1 MKLLLFH
8 TDKCF
13 GRDSRKWTSLAILES
28 LWILTIKWNWV
39 GKISLWQGKKE
50 SCITAEEL
58 NDSDDSHCWVTEC
71 LYAYGNFNDSS
82 NIHHFPMWILQEY
95 FFLRSNALV
104 TWITLISLLT
114 FLSINQWSVLRICVC
129 VCVHRVSIK
138 IICNHN
144 ENRNTFPSLY
154 QMNSVSCAI
163 VPEWK
168 GVRRG
173 QIFGSFWTPD
183 CTHIEKDYFLIQIN
197 VCTYAIFLLII
208 MISYFVTIV
217 RTWCESRFSVPLVHT
232 HTYTQIQNKSSFS
245 IWHFM
250 WMETNHILMI
260 SWWHLNSFQCAVL
273 SMFLPI
279 PYSAIIP
286 KFQWHMPYSHCC
298 LHWLFHSKYN
308 QPNGI

>member
-1 MKLLLFH
+1 M
-8 TDKCF
+8 
-13 GRDSRKWTSLAILES
+13 
-28 LWILTIKWNWV
+28 
-39 GKISLWQGKKE
+39 
-50 SCITAEEL
+50 
-58 NDSDDSHCWVTEC
+58 
-71 LYAYGNFNDSS
+71 
-82 NIHHFPMWILQEY
+82 
-95 FFLRSNALV
+95 
-104 TWITLISLLT
+104 
-114 FLSINQWSVLRICVC
+114 CVC

-232 HTYTQIQNKSSFS
+232 HTHIHTDPEQELLFYLTFHVNGNESHLNDILMTFKFISMRCAQYVPANTILCHHTKVSMAYAIFPLLSTLTLPFQIQPAKWNLEWLWCMKYCISTLICYKLCSSFD
-245 IWHFM
+245 
-250 WMETNHILMI
+250 IL
-260 SWWHLNSFQCAVL
+260 
-273 SMFLPI
+273 
-279 PYSAIIP
+279 
-286 KFQWHMPYSHCC
+286 
-298 LHWLFHSKYN
+298 
-308 QPNGI
+308 